1 MWAKYRLQVGR
12 CRSARPL
19 AKFAF
24 LGAFLAVAA
33 AAVLAATVIVE
44 ATGGDAAAPA
54 QPARFDTAAGG
65 RGTRHDCAGR
75 DRSPG
80 GLRAVGVGD
89 R

>member
-1 MWAKYRLQVGR
+1 MTLATARLIVKLGF
-12 CRSARPL
+12 L
-19 AKFAF
+19 A
-24 LGAFLAVAA
+24 AFLAVAG
-33 AAVLAATVIVE
+33 AAVLTATWLAETV
-44 ATGGDAAAPA
+44 GDAAAPA
-54 QPARFDTAAGG
+54 QPAQFDTAAGG